1 MSSEIKYMSS
11 IIQSLVMPNLKFGA
25 SEDMYVRI
33 KNDDARALLS
43 ESILS
48 FETGGKISFDTFFNS
63 ITIDA
68 WKQHTD
74 LTNLKLNLHGS
85 GQFILRFGV
94 HRTGHAHR
102 WLDEQVISIKLDQE
116 NIIEVPEWSKL
127 ESGLL
132 YFSLEA
138 LDKGCLKSGFFST
151 NTPVKNEI
159 KLGIVITHF
168 NRKQYV
174 LPAIQRI
181 QTELLSDTNYKE
193 KIELIV
199 VDNSQNIC
207 SDEAQGIT
215 LIPNDNY
222 GGSGGFTRG
231 LLHLKDQGDFTHCL
245 FMDDDASCEIESI
258 RRAYSLLSFSKTDKF
273 SVAGALLRELMP
285 HQLFEKGA
293 KFDKFVYPLKSGLDM
308 RSVHDLLLA
317 EDDRTTPDYGAWWFF
332 AFPIKE
338 VNYYAF
344 PFFVRGD
351 DIRFGLENKF
361 NILTLNGIAC
371 WGDDFGLKHSPL
383 TAYLDARSHL
393 LHATFDGISLKDIV
407 TMIARLLVAQLY
419 SYKYASS
426 KAIILAI
433 KHFLMGPNFFRNN
446 LSIDDIR
453 KSISTYT
460 PSEKLVPISTS
471 DLDMTSP
478 GNHESKF
485 RKIIRRLTLNGHL
498 IPSFIFNKKT
508 VWQAKDSTGNFSQ
521 IFMYKNI
528 LYEYEPL
535 KVGHFVQQDKTTF
548 FKLLFEFAVKIV
560 CLSSN
565 FYQLRRSYLANK
577 EELMSEQ
584 FWRGAFDENP

>member
-199 VDNSQNIC
+199 VDN
-207 SDEAQGIT
+207 
-215 LIPNDNY
+215 
-222 GGSGGFTRG
+222 
-231 LLHLKDQGDFTHCL
+231 
-245 FMDDDASCEIESI
+245 
-258 RRAYSLLSFSKTDKF
+258 
-273 SVAGALLRELMP
+273 
-285 HQLFEKGA
+285 
-293 KFDKFVYPLKSGLDM
+293 
-308 RSVHDLLLA
+308 
-317 EDDRTTPDYGAWWFF
+317 
-332 AFPIKE
+332 
-338 VNYYAF
+338 
-344 PFFVRGD
+344 
-351 DIRFGLENKF
+351 
-361 NILTLNGIAC
+361 
-371 WGDDFGLKHSPL
+371 
-383 TAYLDARSHL
+383 
-393 LHATFDGISLKDIV
+393 
-407 TMIARLLVAQLY
+407 
-419 SYKYASS
+419 
-426 KAIILAI
+426 
-433 KHFLMGPNFFRNN
+433 
-446 LSIDDIR
+446 
-453 KSISTYT
+453 
-460 PSEKLVPISTS
+460 
-471 DLDMTSP
+471 
-478 GNHESKF
+478 
-485 RKIIRRLTLNGHL
+485 
-498 IPSFIFNKKT
+498 
-508 VWQAKDSTGNFSQ
+508 
-521 IFMYKNI
+521 
-528 LYEYEPL
+528 
-535 KVGHFVQQDKTTF
+535 
-548 FKLLFEFAVKIV
+548 
-560 CLSSN
+560 
-565 FYQLRRSYLANK
+565 
-577 EELMSEQ
+577 
-584 FWRGAFDENP
+584 